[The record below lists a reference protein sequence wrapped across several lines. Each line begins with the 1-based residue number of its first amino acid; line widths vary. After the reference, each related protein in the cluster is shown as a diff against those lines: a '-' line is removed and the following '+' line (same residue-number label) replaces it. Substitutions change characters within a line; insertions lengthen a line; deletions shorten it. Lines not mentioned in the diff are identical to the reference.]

1 MTFGGRYFSDPVFR
15 TEQDREA
22 MRVLFDR
29 YGRVGIGEEDPP
41 PRPHLEI
48 CGHRFISALFGCE
61 VVYQDD
67 QAPSCRHLSLTS
79 EADIAA
85 IAKPDLETNRWEQE
99 FRRQANVLLRR
110 YGFVDA
116 AINYGGPLNVATTV
130 LGSEAF
136 AYLLLSPEIM
146 GRFLDRISDV
156 FVEAY
161 DRLTVAFDPKAPA
174 GREMFI
180 GNCPVVMISPRT
192 YCETV
197 LPADLRLRRQVQR
210 FGLHHCG
217 PMDLYLEAY
226 QSLEPIDYIEV
237 GWGSNVEAVRRAFPE
252 TKLDLMI
259 NIYDLQNMSLLTMRG
274 VLASML
280 QQAGPISRVRDVW
293 LADIGPEVPDETVLN
308 FVEAVDRAV
317 GQMAAGS
324 SA

>member
-1 MTFGGRYFSDPVFR
+1 
-15 TEQDREA
+15 
-22 MRVLFDR
+22 
-29 YGRVGIGEEDPP
+29 
-41 PRPHLEI
+41 
-48 CGHRFISALFGCE
+48 
-61 VVYQDD
+61 VYQDD